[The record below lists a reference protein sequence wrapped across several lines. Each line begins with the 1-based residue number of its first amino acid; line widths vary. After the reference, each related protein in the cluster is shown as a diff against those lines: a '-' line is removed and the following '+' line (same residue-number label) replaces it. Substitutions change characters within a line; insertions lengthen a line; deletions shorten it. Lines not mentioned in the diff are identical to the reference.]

1 MASIPQLTLFGW
13 EEIEKL
19 GDLERLRLILE
30 YLLDEELMRA
40 LEKERGKGR
49 NDYLVRAM
57 WNSILAGIIY
67 EHSSIESLIR
77 ELSRNGQLRLMCGFH
92 SNGDI
97 PRSYV
102 YSRFLKKLFTKE
114 EMLITLFNKLVTDA
128 QKLLPNFGKNLA
140 IDGQAIS
147 SLAKGANKN
156 MKELT
161 RMVDCDQRR

>member
-1 MASIPQLTLFGW
+1 MASRSQLTLFGW

-77 ELSRNGQLRLMCGFH
+77 ELSRNGQLRLMCGF
-92 SNGDI
+92 I
-97 PRSYV
+97 V
-102 YSRFLKKLFTKE
+102 
-114 EMLITLFNKLVTDA
+114 MV
-128 QKLLPNFGKNLA
+128 
-140 IDGQAIS
+140 IS
-147 SLAKGANKN
+147 PGHMYILGF
-156 MKELT
+156 
-161 RMVDCDQRR
+161 